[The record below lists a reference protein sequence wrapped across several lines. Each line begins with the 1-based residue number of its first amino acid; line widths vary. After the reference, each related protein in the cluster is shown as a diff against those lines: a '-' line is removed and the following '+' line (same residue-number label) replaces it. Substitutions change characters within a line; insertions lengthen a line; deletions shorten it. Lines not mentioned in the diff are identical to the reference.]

1 MRYRAAWIMTSHGN
15 ALRGRHH
22 SVMGPYLWK
31 HAPRRWVCCAQAFQ
45 EYVIMILTRVNT
57 ITGVAYSDDPTIF
70 ALELANEP
78 HTSDDYETI
87 RGVSPGLLVK
97 AWMEVIV
104 KTIRVVDKNHMVSS
118 LPDPKTSCEE
128 TFLHTRPVCRSE
140 PRAAEHTERQII

>member
-1 MRYRAAWIMTSHGN
+1 
-15 ALRGRHH
+15 
-22 SVMGPYLWK
+22 
-31 HAPRRWVCCAQAFQ
+31 
-45 EYVIMILTRVNT
+45 MILTRVNT

-104 KTIRVVDKNHMVSS
+104 KTVRVVDKNHMVSS
-118 LPDPKTSCEE
+118 CVTPSQSVRESFCRHIRSTGLKHSWRSTLRGRSSDCLKSYLMGLKSSPG
-128 TFLHTRPVCRSE
+128 LHESYRWM
-140 PRAAEHTERQII
+140 